1 MWYLLFLLLYDARP
15 IAETQFKT
23 HTLISAP
30 ALYWALPVRANI
42 LHESSAQWMSH
53 AGN

>member
-1 MWYLLFLLLYDARP
+1 MGSLFLLLRDSRP
-15 IAETQFKT
+15 IAETQFNT

-42 LHESSAQWMSH
+42 LHESLAR
-53 AGN
+53 